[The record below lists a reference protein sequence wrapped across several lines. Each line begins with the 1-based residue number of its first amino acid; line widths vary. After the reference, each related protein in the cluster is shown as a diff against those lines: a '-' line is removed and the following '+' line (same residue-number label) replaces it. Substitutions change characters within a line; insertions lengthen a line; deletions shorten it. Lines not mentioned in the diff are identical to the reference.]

1 MYDSLFTTRKRRGLH
16 PTNTAHA
23 RRHRFLRLEALEP
36 RQLLAADPLTSLAA
50 PSTAMI
56 GQTATIDIGFSN
68 ASLTDTGYGPYVDIY
83 LPTTGADGAG
93 LATDDGLS
101 FVGAT
106 YLGQSV
112 SSTVLTFDDL
122 GEASH
127 PLARDASGNAVVVH
141 GTPGDQLVVL
151 QLPFGSYTPGQP
163 EARLHATVLVS
174 SLADTDAGLPI
185 QVGGGFRF
193 GDDPNDNPT
202 ADPSIIE
209 SPLHSATLTPTVYRL
224 IKTYSGPE
232 NETATGPNFPRQ
244 YTITAD
250 LADGAVVTQLN
261 LTDILP
267 DDVQFVSVDS
277 TLVHGAPAVADD
289 LATPSTSTPGGTI
302 ARQFA
307 TVTGTSGTND
317 ASFTFTF
324 YIPQTDASSA
334 NVLSPVTG
342 NAEYSDNHALSSGLW
357 TPSDPR
363 DLPTLIS
370 VDPAGIEHRLTDRS
384 IAIQKS
390 SSLWND
396 LGAAGLSP
404 GDTVEYTLRFQ
415 ISDYFSFGD
424 LAITDILSD
433 GQRLDPGFAPSFSI
447 TDRMGTVSGNFT
459 DIGGSPDLT
468 IDLSEIGSDTDPDTD
483 GSTRIVFDLSQ
494 ALLNAGELDGVL
506 QGGFAISPPAGAATG
521 LIHFRAVV
529 QEEFSDTYLPN
540 TPNVSE
546 GDSLTNHVTIEG
558 TIRDNSDV
566 AIVLDT
572 EQDTSQVNL
581 TVVVG
586 SLTKSV
592 YAINGNTTLSSP
604 IYVSPGDEVTY
615 RFTYSLP
622 MTDFDGLSLVDY
634 LPLPIFDATTL
645 TTFSGVVSAAAPA
658 PGTLKH
664 GPTDTFFVRTGLSP
678 SLTTSST
685 ANSFTITYPGFDDPG
700 SQSSVLD
707 LLATFVV
714 SDIPFTDQLI
724 LTNQIRAN
732 QFTTNAS
739 DLVMDKQVQ
748 VVLTEPELRTS
759 KGTVAKDATHGSF
772 APATIGPV
780 SFSAPGSVGTRFS
793 GTINSTNLAT
803 SPINSN
809 VSGVDAAD
817 IITFAIVI
825 ENTGTGLNGAF
836 DVQFRDTLPT
846 GFAVP
851 AGGLNLTITDG
862 AGSSLPYSDLG
873 GGLFGS
879 GLELLDSPGTGA
891 IAPYHA
897 TNGRNIVIITY
908 DLQLES
914 TAAAS
919 ATLENTATLSRF
931 AGVEGG
937 ADHTPVDL
945 TDIARTTL
953 AAPTAAKNTPDT
965 QAVIG
970 QLVTFNVVITV
981 PEGTSPALQVVDTLD
996 SGLAFVE
1003 LVGVTTSNA
1012 AQVSWTT
1019 PITQVIGIN
1028 GQTVTLGLGNV
1039 VNTNSDNSVP
1049 ETVTL
1054 TYRAV
1059 VLNVLANQQG
1069 TNLNNSAIVSWTGG
1083 ALPAVSSTQIGVV
1096 EPNVTTTKTATVGA
1110 SGTVGDA
1117 GDAIQYVI
1125 TLRNTSGYTAYDV
1138 TISDSLPL
1146 RSGTGSLIVSPTFTV
1161 ADTAGLVTA
1170 ADFELVGDN
1179 TTGWILQTP
1188 AGVSFDMAHNAT
1200 RTISITVNGT
1210 LAILVRPDE
1219 TITNTVQS
1227 RFTSRDGEPGTLSIY
1242 NANSTERT
1250 GANGPGAG
1258 LNNYANNGAVNIDIY
1273 DATPV
1278 KSLPTSSESTT
1289 LGNALT
1295 IGEVARFRI
1304 YSRLAEG
1311 TATTFQLIDQLPTGM
1326 RMLNDGTAMIA
1337 FVSNGGGITS
1347 STIPGSGMSVAGNE
1361 LTLSGVTP
1369 SFVFPTASVTGGPF
1383 VSGTDPTFN
1392 FGTLVNSDS
1401 DADQEFVVLEFNAL
1415 VENIATNQA
1424 GTTRANTST
1433 VRVNAAAAGSTS
1445 NTVNATL
1452 VEPSITN
1459 LVKTAN
1465 PTTGDAGDTISYRI
1479 TFSNPSAASVTSA
1492 FDLRLTD
1499 TLPVGLRLNLAS
1511 ITTTVILGGS
1521 VTDSSAGN
1529 TIDIQIS
1536 SLAPNGTVQID
1547 YTAELLGSVQP
1558 EQSLLNTATLVY
1570 TSLPGDGTTGN
1581 PTGTNTPGPAGSATG
1596 ERTGTGGI
1604 NDYNDTDDATVT
1616 VDEPAFSKIILTTN
1630 QSSTTGTNVTIGEL
1644 IEYEL
1649 TFAVVEGVS
1658 TGVTV
1663 LDQFPLGMAIVS
1675 LDSITAS
1682 PSLSTSASGGFS
1694 GALAA
1699 TTIQAGGHEFEIDLQ
1714 NIANSDVDN
1723 STVETVQIRY
1733 TAVVLN
1739 VVGNQNGSNLIN
1751 TATVAYSSGDVTTT
1765 APAVRVVEPDLN
1777 TTKSASQSVGDA
1789 GGAAITFQIVVS
1801 HDALSTTDAMNVSV
1815 RDVLPTG
1822 FDYVPASLTHISG
1835 VAASSLTESSGTFT
1849 ATYDSFPLG
1858 STSTWSFAATLND
1871 TTTPGQSL
1879 TNTAVV
1885 TYTSLPGSVTNP
1897 LSAYNNTSTE
1907 RTGSTADPGGT
1918 VNDYLDSDSTIV
1930 TVRSN
1935 SVSGS
1940 VFVDATNNGI
1950 RDLSDSGIASVILAL
1965 SGTDNLGNAV
1975 TANTTTDLNGG
1986 FAFTGLRPGVYRVVE
2001 TQPTGYLDGIDTLG
2015 SQGGTLSDDQIDF
2028 TLPLGVTTVGTGNLF
2043 GELAPASVSGFVF
2056 ADRNNDGSRQLGED
2070 GIASVSI
2077 RLTGTDDRGN
2087 PVDVTVLTNSSGQ
2100 FDFTNLRP
2108 GTYSL
2113 NETQPTGYLDGRDTV
2128 GTQGGTL
2135 GNDTV
2140 TGFVLGPGAAATGTL
2155 FGELPP
2161 ARLAGYVYEDLNES
2175 TTQDTGEAG
2184 IAGVSVRL
2192 SGIDDLGQTVDQT
2205 ATTASDG
2212 TFAFE
2217 NLRPGT
2223 YSLTETQ
2230 PTTPFYF
2237 DGLDTAGSLG
2247 GSAGNDAIT
2256 NIAITP
2262 GQLGSDYRF
2271 GELPPADPTGFVYVD
2286 ANNNGVRDTGEPPI
2300 PGVLITV
2307 TGIDDLG
2314 QAVLLTDT
2322 TDSQGRYQFAYLRPG
2337 TYRITET
2344 QPASYI
2350 DGQEQNGTPAATIG
2364 DDYFDGLTLTWGQLA
2379 GDYNFGELAFGRLA
2393 GRVYVDTNRS
2403 GLSDAWEMG
2412 IAGVVITL
2420 TGQDIGGNSVL
2431 LTQTTDAQ
2439 GEYAFDNLVPGLYRL
2454 TETQPTNYL
2463 DGLDTVG
2470 SLGGQL
2476 LPDAVDQVILSVND
2490 DGVSYDF
2497 GENGLLPGLINKQYF
2512 LARNR
2517 PT

>member
-1 MYDSLFTTRKRRGLH
+1 MDDSLFTARKRRSFNS
-16 PTNTAHA
+16 TSAAHA
-23 RRHRFLRLEALEP
+23 RRYRFLKLEALEP
-36 RQLLAADPLTSLAA
+36 RQLLAADPFTTLSA
-50 PSTAMI
+50 PSSAMI
-56 GQTATIDIGFSN
+56 GQTATLDIGFSN
-68 ASLTDTGYGPYVDIY
+68 ASPTDTGYGPYVDLY
-83 LPTTGADGAG
+83 LPTTGNDGAG
-93 LATDDGLS
+93 IEADDGLS

-106 YLGQSV
+106 YLSQPVTSA
-112 SSTVLTFDDL
+112 VLTFDAL
-122 GEASH
+122 GNIPH
-127 PLARDASGNAVVVH
+127 PLARDASGNPVVVH

-163 EARLHATVLVS
+163 EARLRATVLVS
-174 SLADTDAGLPI
+174 NLADTDAGLTV

-193 GDDPNDNPT
+193 GNDPLDNPT
-202 ADPSIIE
+202 SDPAIIE
-209 SPLHSATLTPTVYRL
+209 SPLHSTTLTPTVYRL

-232 NETATGPNFPRQ
+232 NETATGPNFLHQ
-244 YTITAD
+244 YTVTAD

-261 LTDILP
+261 LSDFLP
-267 DDVQFVSVDS
+267 DNVQFVSVDS
-277 TLVHGAPAVADD
+277 TLVHGVPAVADD
-289 LATPSTSTPGGTI
+289 VATPSTSTPGGTI
-302 ARQFA
+302 TRQFA
-307 TVTGTSGTND
+307 SVTGTSGTND

-324 YIPQTDASSA
+324 YIPHTDASSA
-334 NVLSPVTG
+334 DVLSPLTG
-342 NAEYSDNHALSSGLW
+342 NAVYSDNNASSSGLW
-357 TPSDPR
+357 TPTDLRDP
-363 DLPTLIS
+363 PALIS

-390 SSLWND
+390 TSLWND
-396 LGAAGLSP
+396 LGATGLSP
-404 GDTVEYTLRFQ
+404 GDIIEYTLNFQ

-424 LAITDILSD
+424 LTITDILSD

-447 TDRMGTVSGNFT
+447 TDRAGTVTGSFT
-459 DIGGSPDLT
+459 DLGGSPDLT
-468 IDLSEIGSDTDPDTD
+468 IDLSEVGNDVDPNTD
-483 GSTRIVFDLSQ
+483 GSTRLVFDISQ

-506 QGGFAISPPAGAATG
+506 QGGFAIGPSAGAAMG
-521 LIHFRAVV
+521 QIHFRAVI

-546 GDSLTNHVTIEG
+546 GDSLTNHVSIAG

-566 AIVLDT
+566 AIELDT
-572 EQDTSQVNL
+572 EQDTSQTNL

-645 TTFSGVVSAAAPA
+645 TSFSGVVSAATPA

-664 GPTDTFFVRTGLSP
+664 GPTDTFFARTGLSP

-685 ANSFTITYPGFDDPG
+685 SNSFTITYPGFDDPG

-714 SDIPFTDQLI
+714 SAQPFTDQLI

-739 DLVMDKQVQ
+739 DLVMDTLVQ
-748 VVLTEPELRTS
+748 VVLTEPELRTT
-759 KGTVAKDATHGSF
+759 KGAVAKDATHGSF
-772 APATIGPV
+772 APATVGPV
-780 SFSAPGSVGTRFS
+780 SFSAPGSAGTRFS
-793 GTINSTNLAT
+793 GTINSTNLAVT
-803 SPINSN
+803 PINSD

-836 DVQFRDTLPT
+836 DIQFRDTLPA
-846 GFAVP
+846 GFAIP
-851 AGGLNLTITDG
+851 TGGLNLTITDG
-862 AGSSLPYSDLG
+862 AGSSLPFIDLG

-879 GLELLDSPGTGA
+879 GLELLDSPGSGA
-891 IAPYHA
+891 LAAYHA
-897 TNGRNIVIITY
+897 TSGHNIAIINY
-908 DLQLES
+908 DLQLAT

-919 ATLENTATLSRF
+919 ATLENTVTLFQF
-931 AGVEGG
+931 AGLEGG
-937 ADHTPVDL
+937 PDHTQVDL
-945 TDIARTTL
+945 TDTAHTTIAS
-953 AAPTAAKNTPDT
+953 PTASKNTPDT

-1003 LVGVTTSNA
+1003 LVDVTTSNA

-1019 PITQVIGIN
+1019 PVTQVIGSN

-1039 VNTNSDNSVP
+1039 VNTNADNGMS
-1049 ETVTL
+1049 ETITL

-1069 TNLNNSAIVSWTGG
+1069 TNLNNSAVVSWTGG

-1125 TLRNTSGYTAYDV
+1125 TLRNNSGQAAYDV
-1138 TISDSLPL
+1138 TVSDSLPL
-1146 RSGTGSLIVSPTFTV
+1146 RSGTGSLIVNPTFTV
-1161 ADTAGLVTA
+1161 VDTAGLVTS
-1170 ADFELVGDN
+1170 ADFEVIGDN
-1179 TTGWILQTP
+1179 TTGWTLQTP
-1188 AGVSFDMAHNAT
+1188 AGVSFDMLHNAT
-1200 RTISITVNGT
+1200 RTITVTVNGT
-1210 LAILVRPDE
+1210 LAVHVRPNE
-1219 TITNTVQS
+1219 SISNTVQA
-1227 RFTSRDGEPGTLSIY
+1227 RFTSRDGDPGTLSIY

-1258 LNNYANNGAVNIDIY
+1258 LNNYANNGTTSVTIY
-1273 DATPV
+1273 DSTPV

-1289 LGNALT
+1289 SGSALT
-1295 IGEVARFRI
+1295 IGEVARYRVTT
-1304 YSRLAEG
+1304 RLAEG
-1311 TATTFQLIDQLPTGM
+1311 TATTFQLIDQLPTGL
-1326 RMLNDGTAMIA
+1326 RMLNDGTAKIA

-1347 STIPGSGMSVAGNE
+1347 STISGAGLAVSGNE
-1361 LTLSGVTP
+1361 LTLGSVAP
-1369 SFVFPTASVTGGPF
+1369 SFEFPTASVTGGPF

-1392 FGTLVNSDS
+1392 FGTLVNIDS

-1415 VENIATNQA
+1415 VENTATNQA
-1424 GTTRANTST
+1424 GVTRANTST
-1433 VRVNAAAAGSTS
+1433 ARVNSAAAGGTS
-1445 NTVNATL
+1445 NTINATI

-1465 PTTGDAGDTISYRI
+1465 PTTGDSGDTISYRI
-1479 TFSNPSAASVTSA
+1479 TFSNPSAANVTSA

-1499 TLPVGLRLNLAS
+1499 TLPVGLQLNTGS
-1511 ITTTVILGGS
+1511 ITTTVTLGGS
-1521 VTDSSAGN
+1521 FTDNSSGN
-1529 TIDIQIS
+1529 SIDIQIS

-1547 YTAELLGSVQP
+1547 YTAELLGTVQP
-1558 EQSLLNTATLVY
+1558 EQSLLNTASLVY
-1570 TSLPGDGTTGN
+1570 SSLPGDGSTGN
-1581 PTGTNTPGPAGSATG
+1581 PTGTNTPGPAGSVTG

-1630 QSSTTGTNVTIGEL
+1630 QSSTTGTNVVVGEL
-1644 IEYEL
+1644 VEYEL

-1658 TGVTV
+1658 SGVTV
-1663 LDQFPLGMAIVS
+1663 LDQFPNGMALVS
-1675 LDSITAS
+1675 LDLITAS

-1694 GALAA
+1694 GAMAAA
-1699 TTIQAGGHEFEIDLQ
+1699 TVQTGGHAFEIGLQ
-1714 NIANSDVDN
+1714 NITNSDVDN
-1723 STVETVQIRY
+1723 ATVETVRIRY

-1739 VVGNQNGSNLIN
+1739 VIDNQNGDDLIN
-1751 TATVAYSSGDVTTT
+1751 TATVAYSSGDVTTS
-1765 APAVRVVEPDLN
+1765 APAVQIVEPDLN
-1777 TTKSASQSVGDA
+1777 TTKSASHNAGDA
-1789 GGAAITFQIVVS
+1789 GGTAITFQIVVT
-1801 HDALSTTDAMNVSV
+1801 HDALSTTDAMNVLV

-1822 FDYVPASLTHISG
+1822 FDYVPASLTHVSG
-1835 VAASSLTESSGTFT
+1835 LVPTTLLESSGTLT
-1849 ATYDSFPLG
+1849 ATYDSFPMG
-1858 STSTWSFAATLND
+1858 SSSTWSFSATLND
-1871 TTTPGQSL
+1871 STTPGQAV
-1879 TNTAVV
+1879 TNTAQV
-1885 TYTSLPGSVTNP
+1885 TYTSLPGNVTSP
-1897 LSAYNNTSTE
+1897 LSPYNAASTE

-1918 VNDYLDSDSTIV
+1918 VNDYLDSGSTIV

-1935 SVSGS
+1935 SVAGS
-1940 VFVDATNNGI
+1940 VYVDATNNGI
-1950 RDLSDSGIASVILAL
+1950 RDLSDSGIANVSVEL

-1975 TANTTTDLNGG
+1975 TANATTDLNGG
-1986 FAFTGLRPGVYRVVE
+1986 FTFTGLRPGTYRVVE
-2001 TQPTGYLDGIDTLG
+2001 TQPAGYLDGIDTLG
-2015 SQGGTLSDDQIDF
+2015 TQGGTLTDDQVDF
-2028 TLPLGVTTVGTGNLF
+2028 SLPVGVTTAGSGNLF
-2043 GELAPASVSGFVF
+2043 GELVPASVSGLVF

-2070 GIASVSI
+2070 GIASVPI

-2087 PVDVTVLTNSSGQ
+2087 SVDVSVNTNSSGQ

-2113 NETQPTGYLDGRDTV
+2113 SETQPTGYLDGRDTV
-2128 GTQGGTL
+2128 GSQGGTL
-2135 GNDTV
+2135 SNDTV
-2140 TGFVLGPGAAATGTL
+2140 TAIVLGPGTTGTGNL

-2161 ARLAGYVYEDLNES
+2161 ARIAGYVYEDLNENAA
-2175 TTQDTGEAG
+2175 QDAGEAG
-2184 IAGVSVRL
+2184 ISGVSVQL
-2192 SGIDDLGQTVDQT
+2192 SGIDDLGQTVDQAT
-2205 ATTASDG
+2205 TTASDG
-2212 TFAFE
+2212 TFAFD

-2223 YSLTETQ
+2223 YTLTETQ
-2230 PTTPFYF
+2230 PTSPYYF
-2237 DGLDTAGSLG
+2237 DGLDAPGSLG
-2247 GSAGNDAIT
+2247 GTAGNDTIT
-2256 NIAITP
+2256 NVVITP
-2262 GQLGSDYRF
+2262 GQQGSDYRF
-2271 GELPPADPTGFVYVD
+2271 GELPPADPTGYVYVD
-2286 ANNNGVRDTGEPPI
+2286 ANNNGVRDAGEPPI

-2307 TGIDDLG
+2307 TGTDDLG
-2314 QAVLLTDT
+2314 QPVLLTDT
-2322 TDSQGRYQFAYLRPG
+2322 TDSQGHYQFAYLRPG

-2350 DGQEQNGTPAATIG
+2350 DGQEQNGTPVAIVG
-2364 DDYFDGLTLTWGQLA
+2364 NDYFDGLTLTWGQVA

-2412 IAGVVITL
+2412 IAGVLITL
-2420 TGQDIGGNSVL
+2420 TGQDIGGNPVL
-2431 LTQTTDAQ
+2431 LTQTTDST
-2439 GEYAFDNLVPGLYRL
+2439 GGYTFDNLVPGLYRI

-2476 LPDAVDQVILSVND
+2476 LPDAVDQVLLSVND
-2490 DGVSYDF
+2490 EGLSYDF
-2497 GENGLLPGLINKQYF
+2497 GEDGLLPGLINKQYF

-2517 PT
+2517 PA